1 MCVHIH
7 GIFFYFGFVQQ
18 LPFFQ
23 RLSFW
28 HISHSHQPHTTN
40 IDPNYTFL
48 SEHFHTFLDVHFVVH
63 TQHKQVHLPTYEY
76 VCISIKKHSMYVCM
90 YVCAHMYVCDG
101 VYSALALSL
110 GKSFIF
116 GENQI

>member
-1 MCVHIH
+1 MLCVYIFMV
-7 GIFFYFGFVQQ
+7 FFYFALVQQ

-63 TQHKQVHLPTYEY
+63 TQRKQVHLPTYEY
-76 VCISIKKHSMYVCM
+76 VCISIKQHGMYVCVCT
-90 YVCAHMYVCDG
+90 YVYVCDG
-101 VYSALALSL
+101 VYAALALSL